1 MTYNLILWFLH
12 LSYPVVLKNR
22 RTNVADQEKHQLEKV
37 VGQTIAKRRQS
48 LGISQFE
55 LAERLNIARLSLPN
69 RKRPCRSPLFPAWRD
84 SWDTRLPRLRP
95 FPNERWDAEEHFR
108 YNCRTRRLTSTRKTK
123 NRAWYG
129 VPSRFCAKT
138 VSSHL
143 FQGLLAAML
152 QKILKWLW
160 NGKTSPPKGI
170 VEESNIIENTVN
182 YRSENPI

>member
-1 MTYNLILWFLH
+1 MIPPPLVSCCIKKQENQCGRPRKTSAGKSGRANHCQTQTESRYL
-12 LSYPVVLKNR
+12 PVW
-22 RTNVADQEKHQLEKV
+22 TS
-37 VGQTIAKRRQS
+37 GT
-48 LGISQFE
+48 FE
-55 LAERLNIARLSLPN
+55 YRSRLSLPN

-95 FPNERWDAEEHFR
+95 FPNERRDAEEHFR